1 MNNSLNKE
9 YQSLFKLNK
18 ITYLLNYVDVYYQKE
33 ILKDINRYTNHINQ
47 QFENTY
53 LNDPLQKKNKT
64 FEILNKYLDTI
75 IDEQIVY
82 LIDAYHKENKNQI
95 IMNSEKEALKI
106 TNQRVNQDKY
116 VKTVDTKVD
125 SMKNNFC
132 KNIHLSDSQLD
143 KTINDKIN
151 GFFHQIKQDLLNNV
165 QEVIIKTNQENKNN
179 ENKKTTDF
187 IQEKIQSFL
196 KIFLKDDSL
205 YKNVFNHMNNELS
218 TIYNKLNNIK
228 ETQQNILLLIEK
240 YNSENEQ
247 KINEVETNIFKKINI
262 SLSEKIK
269 LLVNIFNTSI
279 ADQLKNVN
287 VNELKEN
294 EILEKLEQKLFKN
307 NHSSFSKN
315 NFDLNFSKE
324 NNEIQ
329 LLYFGEII
337 SSIQLNL
344 KGLIGPKGPPGSKGD
359 KGDITHIRN
368 IEINKDDTVK
378 FILQN
383 GTDIYEVNTD
393 NKLPQGPRGEKGSKG
408 EKGDTGNIEMNIK
421 WEQENVMKINKEN
434 TNNVQFLKSLSIGEN
449 GHCLKNN
456 SISIGNSICYKENSL
471 TLGNNAKTF
480 NTNSIAF
487 FGNTL
492 GKNAFSYFAEDVDEN
507 CVQFGSKEGHH
518 YNIEHI
524 TFKAKTIEFDT
535 EDFILNNS
543 TFKDKEINAL
553 EEKIN
558 ALYEEINLIKK
569 QL

>member
-1 MNNSLNKE
+1 
-9 YQSLFKLNK
+9 
-18 ITYLLNYVDVYYQKE
+18 
-33 ILKDINRYTNHINQ
+33 
-47 QFENTY
+47 
-53 LNDPLQKKNKT
+53 
-64 FEILNKYLDTI
+64 
-75 IDEQIVY
+75 
-82 LIDAYHKENKNQI
+82 
-95 IMNSEKEALKI
+95 
-106 TNQRVNQDKY
+106 
-116 VKTVDTKVD
+116 
-125 SMKNNFC
+125 
-132 KNIHLSDSQLD
+132 
-143 KTINDKIN
+143 
-151 GFFHQIKQDLLNNV
+151 
-165 QEVIIKTNQENKNN
+165 
-179 ENKKTTDF
+179 
-187 IQEKIQSFL
+187 
-196 KIFLKDDSL
+196 
-205 YKNVFNHMNNELS
+205 MNNELS

-378 FILQN
+378 FVLQN

-524 TFKAKTIEFDT
+524 TFKAKRIEFDT

>member
-143 KTINDKIN
+143 KIINDKIN

-165 QEVIIKTNQENKNN
+165 QEVIIKTNQENNNN
-179 ENKKTTDF
+179 ENIKTTDF

-378 FILQN
+378 FVLQN